1 MYCDIKIKY
10 YIKKV
15 VVFFFIVVLV
25 GYVGNFLEGFILLGK
40 KLLLRKIFFFF
51 YLFSNYKLLYIFR
64 KEDIVL
70 VFYINIE

>member
-10 YIKKV
+10 RIKKV
-15 VVFFFIVVLV
+15 VVFFFYSCFSRICGKFFRGVYIV
-25 GYVGNFLEGFILLGK
+25 
-40 KLLLRKIFFFF
+40 RKEIVIKENIFFF

>member
-10 YIKKV
+10 RIKK

-25 GYVGNFLEGFILLGK
+25 GYVGNLLEGFILLGK
-40 KLLLRKIFFFF
+40 KLLLRKIYFFF